1 MLFDKVKTKAILA
14 KVMLL
19 RASPIFNGNIMYNDF
34 DLINANTEGTPL
46 WKERWEDAAK
56 ACKEAIEYAEQT
68 GDRSLYY
75 APTETP
81 YDYDMPYW
89 DEANGGSEIIK
100 HCFAL
105 RFAIVEAN
113 VMQNK
118 ELIWGSGLGSNFSG
132 SYTIQTATQIRTGQ
146 LQDASGIYYNDDGN
160 TESGYAFGWLG
171 ASLDICEAFYSK
183 NGVPISMD
191 SDYDYAGRYN
201 LTRVPSDTYHL
212 SYMAA
217 GQQTVKLH
225 LNREPRF
232 YAWLLVDR
240 GCYRDYGRLIP
251 LISMLYK
258 DTSAPGGGT
267 AIEGSSNYDLLQTGI
282 GIKKMVHPESKNR
295 LTSNVKMYPFPLIR
309 LADLYLM
316 YAEALCMLGEDLGT
330 AAEYVNKVRH
340 RAGLKPLAES
350 WDVYTTLKSSNQAD
364 LLEMIKWERRV
375 ELCFEG
381 HRYFDVVR
389 WLEGDKY
396 FNSPIRGWNYQGTK
410 AAQFYTITN
419 LYSRQWSN
427 KNYLWPLTSSEIDKN
442 PRLVQN
448 PWW

>member
-1 MLFDKVKTKAILA
+1 
-14 KVMLL
+14 
-19 RASPIFNGNIMYNDF
+19 
-34 DLINANTEGTPL
+34 
-46 WKERWEDAAK
+46 
-56 ACKEAIEYAEQT
+56 
-68 GDRSLYY
+68 
-75 APTETP
+75 
-81 YDYDMPYW
+81 
-89 DEANGGSEIIK
+89 
-100 HCFAL
+100 
-105 RFAIVEAN
+105 
-113 VMQNK
+113 
-118 ELIWGSGLGSNFSG
+118 
-132 SYTIQTATQIRTGQ
+132 
-146 LQDASGIYYNDDGN
+146 
-160 TESGYAFGWLG
+160 
-171 ASLDICEAFYSK
+171 
-183 NGVPISMD
+183 
-191 SDYDYAGRYN
+191 
-201 LTRVPSDTYHL
+201 
-212 SYMAA
+212 
-217 GQQTVKLH
+217 
-225 LNREPRF
+225 
-232 YAWLLVDR
+232 
-240 GCYRDYGRLIP
+240 
-251 LISMLYK
+251 
-258 DTSAPGGGT
+258 
-267 AIEGSSNYDLLQTGI
+267 
-282 GIKKMVHPESKNR
+282 MVHPESKNK
-295 LTSNVKMYPFPLIR
+295 LASNVKMYPFPLIR